1 MKSPRMAVKICL
13 TPEKALILKSCHSC
27 LKEENLTTINIWDLI
42 VSLSSHFFFFFVPKI
57 WSTEKGNF
65 NLDLRYVT
73 AFEIK
78 MRALNS
84 MDNENLVYGYCW
96 FQTMLSTW
104 KKNSNAS
111 ERIAFFCNK
120 WLALNLII
128 FFATKTMGAFAAR
141 KKSMCAS
148 IRITDL
154 FWSMPVLFYRNQC
167 NERSHC

>member
-1 MKSPRMAVKICL
+1 MRLNSIFFL
-13 TPEKALILKSCHSC
+13 TLF
-27 LKEENLTTINIWDLI
+27 
-42 VSLSSHFFFFFVPKI
+42 VVVVVPKI
-57 WSTEKGNF
+57 WSTEKGKF

-96 FQTMLSTW
+96 FQTMLSKW

-111 ERIAFFCNK
+111 ERIAFSCNK

-141 KKSMCAS
+141 KNPCVLQLESLTFSEACLCFS
-148 IRITDL
+148 IEINGMKGHIVKM
-154 FWSMPVLFYRNQC
+154 FEC
-167 NERSHC
+167 NNLSPRQRQIPFSFQGKN